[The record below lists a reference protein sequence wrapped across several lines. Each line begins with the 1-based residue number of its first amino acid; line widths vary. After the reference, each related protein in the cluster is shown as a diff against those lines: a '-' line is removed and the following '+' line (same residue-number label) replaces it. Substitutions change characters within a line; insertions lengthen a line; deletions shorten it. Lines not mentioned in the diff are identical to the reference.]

1 MYLRGESM
9 KVKSPTY
16 RETKRL
22 ANKLEKFIQ
31 YKKGHTLNLSKR
43 EIEIMTI
50 TKYIY
55 ENDKECQEDKVCQYM
70 YDLTMQTFNKIERDI
85 DNFIKEL
92 KA

>member
-1 MYLRGESM
+1 MRI
-9 KVKSPTY
+9 KSPTY
-16 RETKRL
+16 RETKKL

-31 YKKGHTLNLSKR
+31 CKKSQALNLTNR
-43 EIEIMTI
+43 EIEIMTM

-70 YDLTMQTFNKIERDI
+70 YDLTMQTFDKIERDI

>member
-1 MYLRGESM
+1 MR
-9 KVKSPTY
+9 VKSPTY

-31 YKKGHTLNLSKR
+31 CKKGQALNLTNR

-50 TKYIY
+50 TRYIY

-70 YDLTMQTFNKIERDI
+70 YNLTMQTFDKIERDI

>member
-1 MYLRGESM
+1 MRI
-9 KVKSPTY
+9 KSPTY

-31 YKKGHTLNLSKR
+31 HEKGHTLNLSKR
-43 EIEIMTI
+43 EIEIMTM
-50 TKYIY
+50 TRYIY
-55 ENDKECQEDKVCQYM
+55 LTDKECQEDKVCQYM
-70 YDLTMQTFNKIERDI
+70 YDLTMKTFNKIERDI